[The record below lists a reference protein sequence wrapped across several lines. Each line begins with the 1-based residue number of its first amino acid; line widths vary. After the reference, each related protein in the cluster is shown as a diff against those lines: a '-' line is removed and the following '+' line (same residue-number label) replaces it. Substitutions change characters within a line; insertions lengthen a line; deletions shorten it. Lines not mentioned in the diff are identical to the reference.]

1 MWTLE
6 SLRDEGSKF
15 NFLVGE
21 DQIVGRKDCQI
32 LISGDASISRKHAT
46 LTVKHPEMNLSHP
59 RSPSS
64 LLITESSKY
73 GTFLNGQKLA
83 SGSETKLK
91 DGDVITFG
99 TFKSNKW
106 RVKFC
111 PLIAAASALPTEEKR
126 NLKRA
131 IHKLGGHLVSEWS
144 YECTHLVM
152 SQLNVTVKLISAL
165 VACRPVVTP
174 NFWHHIR
181 EAIAK
186 KESLPESHRY
196 LPPLAEESIN
206 ENEVSFVPDER
217 RKTIFQGMTFYFLT
231 QKQYKR
237 LHIAIGMAGG
247 QSQLIEE
254 DNDVKDLR
262 RPLTSKGACVLY
274 TEHKDS
280 SQEMSQLGQD
290 VTSRILKLLKQH
302 GLRPIPE
309 SELGLAV
316 LYVST
321 ELHCNPK
328 VAQAGLNL
336 LDVAPSVTLPTEDVL
351 ASDTQTLTQRIQEGK
366 MKAEPV
372 SNSVASTN
380 QLRKNVTSTP
390 KISKID
396 ESIVGKASTSVQS
409 TSAHQADTSPEFPRQ
424 LKTEMRADKS
434 AGIKSEPEEDRGE
447 RGVKQSTEVDVDE
460 ERKNVQGRHTRGAV
474 HIKEEKMSPV
484 VVKSEK
490 ARRREESLHHREEA
504 DSSVAQATETGRSSL
519 PMKPERSE
527 PEEEGSSGS
536 SVPIKTETQSDDE
549 GATSLG
555 STVRLKQ
562 ENQSSTAKGK
572 REVHERT
579 ERAGLVEVKNTMETV
594 VRVKEEP
601 MDESGDGQMET
612 GGRQDDKRTVR
623 RALGIG
629 GTTEATREQEEEEE
643 EEEDLW
649 GDRGRK
655 RSAKRKAHWSSEGD
669 DDSRDERK
677 RDQAVRIKASSK
689 EDGGSSMWKKKAR
702 VDIFSQEEDTFDSQ
716 SAGNGHAPT
725 KLLEEDVDLP
735 RGFISARVPI
745 EDQISVKVDEE
756 YVADEQLP
764 SKLLQVKSVDL
775 IVQRDRKPRQRAVQV
790 AQNGRPVKNFK
801 RFRKAGFAG
810 QCAVPR
816 IIGGRDLFKHCNKP
830 SKDIEEMFNEE
841 VRAERKRN
849 KQEEKAE
856 ELFAYQSRKGST
868 AKRKR

>member
-1 MWTLE
+1 MWTLD

-15 NFLVGE
+15 DFLVGE

-46 LTVKHPEMNLSHP
+46 LTVKHPEMNLNHP

-64 LLITESSKY
+64 LLITEFSKY

-91 DGDVITFG
+91 DGDIITFG

-152 SQLNVTVKLISAL
+152 SQLNVTVK
-165 VACRPVVTP
+165 
-174 NFWHHIR
+174 
-181 EAIAK
+181 
-186 KESLPESHRY
+186 
-196 LPPLAEESIN
+196 
-206 ENEVSFVPDER
+206 
-217 RKTIFQGMTFYFLT
+217 
-231 QKQYKR
+231 YKR

-290 VTSRILKLLKQH
+290 VTGRVLKLLKQH

-336 LDVAPSVTLPTEDVL
+336 LNVAPSVTLPTEDVL
-351 ASDTQTLTQRIQEGK
+351 ASDTQTLTQRIQKGK

-409 TSAHQADTSPEFPRQ
+409 TSAHQADTSPEFPLQ

-434 AGIKSEPEEDRGE
+434 AGIKSEPEEDQGE
-447 RGVKQSTEVDVDE
+447 GDVRQSTEMDVGE
-460 ERKNVQGRHTRGAV
+460 EHKNVQDRRTRGAI
-474 HIKEEKMSPV
+474 HIKVEKMSPV

-490 ARRREESLHHREEA
+490 ARRREESLHHGREVE
-504 DSSVAQATETGRSSL
+504 SSLAQARETGRSSL

-527 PEEEGSSGS
+527 REEDGSSGS
-536 SVPIKTETQSDDE
+536 SVQMKTETQSDDKSV
-549 GATSLG
+549 TNLG
-555 STVRLKQ
+555 STVRQKW

-579 ERAGLVEVKNTMETV
+579 ERVGPAEVKNTAETV

-601 MDESGDGQMET
+601 MDESGDGEMQMET

-649 GDRGRK
+649 GDRSRK

-677 RDQAVRIKASSK
+677 RDQAVRIKTSSK
-689 EDGGSSMWKKKAR
+689 DDAGSSMWKKKAR
-702 VDIFSQEEDTFDSQ
+702 IDIFSQEEETSDSQ
-716 SAGNGHAPT
+716 SVGNGHAPT
-725 KLLEEDVDLP
+725 TSLEEDENLP

-745 EDQISVKVDEE
+745 EDQISVKVDKE

-764 SKLLQVKSVDL
+764 SKLVQVKSINL

-801 RFRKAGFAG
+801 RFRKAGYAG
-810 QCAVPR
+810 QCTVPR
-816 IIGGRDLFKHCNKP
+816 IIGGRDLFKHCNNP

-841 VRAERKRN
+841 VRAERRRN
-849 KQEEKAE
+849 KQEEKADK
-856 ELFAYQSRKGST
+856 LFAYESRKGPT